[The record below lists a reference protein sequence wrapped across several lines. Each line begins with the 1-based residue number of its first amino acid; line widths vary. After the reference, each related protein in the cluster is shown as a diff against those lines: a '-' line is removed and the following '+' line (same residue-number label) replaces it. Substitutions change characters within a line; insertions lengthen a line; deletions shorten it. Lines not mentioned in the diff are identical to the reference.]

1 MTRRLYHF
9 WIALFLFSCDS
20 EESTR
25 SDTNLIRNLTSSIW
39 EISFF
44 IIEGT
49 DQSRDFEGVSFVFL
63 QNGQVEA
70 YRETQLLAQGN
81 WSTGIDS
88 GRVEFELSFAS
99 NPTFE
104 QLSANWFQEAIISN
118 RIIFRK
124 DQTNSEDI
132 LTFEK

>member
-9 WIALFLFSCDS
+9 WIALFLFSCTA
-20 EESTR
+20 EEPTR
-25 SDTNLIRNLTSSIW
+25 SDTNLIQNLTSSIW

-44 IIEGT
+44 IVDGT
-49 DQSRDFEGVSFVFL
+49 DQSSDFEGVSFVFL
-63 QNGQVEA
+63 ESGQVEA
-70 YRETQLLAQGN
+70 FRGTQLLAQGN
-81 WSTGIDS
+81 WSTGINS